1 MTRYYFHIFKESLY
15 GRKMLLFLVVSCLY
29 FSLTM
34 NFSMNPDIWV
44 LVQLQNTFFYF
55 FIFFPL
61 YGLLFYPIFLTKN
74 SFILVR
80 SITKKRYITAKI
92 LNILV
97 FNFLIFGSIFL
108 IVKTISIIYL
118 NNDMAFDPGQN
129 IELFQADI
137 LSIFNDYRQS
147 AIAILIYAC
156 MGFSFLVSLLVIF
169 RELVGKTGAYIFYII
184 MYALTVWSTRPGFFD
199 FFSNEKYEVFKISTY
214 IILPVATIAEH
225 DISLV
230 KYFIVKWAILSLLLG
245 TMLLIYSTKNTFGK
259 YTFFDKLFISKNIV
273 LIAILFIVGY
283 LSLFYIYSSDIREL
297 FSLYS
302 YGYFFPPRLIWLIT
316 YFLFIPFVLS
326 IRFSQLSE
334 GINFLVI
341 RCHTLKDWRRTCLIT
356 VLKYV
361 GIHLSILMIVL
372 SIFINLSGVVMNGL
386 LFKSIVLNF
395 LEIIFI
401 TITYLLIYFQSSS
414 TIISFLFCFSGYLV
428 ITLPLSFV
436 KWLPFAMSSALRA
449 SDIGYNLVIM
459 MFLGII
465 LIEVYYIMYSK
476 KVTIKFGRNEHIG

>member
-15 GRKMLLFLVVSCLY
+15 GRKLLFFLVLSCLY

-34 NFSMNPDIWV
+34 NFSMSPDVWV
-44 LVQLQNTFFYF
+44 LVQLQNTFFYI

-74 SFILVR
+74 SFLLIR
-80 SITKKRYITAKI
+80 AITKKRYITAKV
-92 LNILV
+92 LNITL
-97 FNFLIFGSIFL
+97 FNSLIFGSIFL
-108 IVKTISIIYL
+108 IIKFISIVYM
-118 NNDMAFDPGQN
+118 NNDVSFDPGQN

-137 LSIFNDYRQS
+137 LRIFNDYRQS
-147 AIAILIYAC
+147 AIAILIYASV
-156 MGFSFLVSLLVIF
+156 GFSFMVSLLVIF
-169 RELVGKTGAYIFYII
+169 RELVGKTVAYVFYIM
-184 MYALTVWSTRPGFFD
+184 MYALIVWSTRPGFFD
-199 FFSNEKYEVFKISTY
+199 FFSNDKYEVFKINTY
-214 IILPVATIAEH
+214 IILPVTTIAEQ

-230 KYFIVKWAILSLLLG
+230 NYFVVKWAILFLLLG
-245 TMLLIYSTKNTFGK
+245 IILFIYVTRNNFGK
-259 YTFFDKLFISKNIV
+259 YTFFDKLFISPKIV
-273 LIAILFIVGY
+273 LSAVLFVVGY
-283 LSLFYIYSSDIREL
+283 LSLFYIYSSDIIEL

-302 YGYFFPPRLIWLIT
+302 YGYFFPPQLIWLMT

-341 RCHTLKDWRRTCLIT
+341 RCHTLKFWRRTCLIT

-372 SIFINLSGVVMNGL
+372 SIFINLSGVTMDGL
-386 LFKSIVLNF
+386 LFKSIILNF

-414 TIISFLFCFSGYLV
+414 TIMSFLFCLCGYLV

-436 KWLPFAMSSALRA
+436 KWLPFALSSVIRA
-449 SDIGYNLVIM
+449 DDIGYNLVIM
-459 MFLGII
+459 MFIGMI
-465 LIEVYYIMYSK
+465 LIEVYAIIYSTK
-476 KVTIKFGRNEHIG
+476 MSIKFGRIENIE